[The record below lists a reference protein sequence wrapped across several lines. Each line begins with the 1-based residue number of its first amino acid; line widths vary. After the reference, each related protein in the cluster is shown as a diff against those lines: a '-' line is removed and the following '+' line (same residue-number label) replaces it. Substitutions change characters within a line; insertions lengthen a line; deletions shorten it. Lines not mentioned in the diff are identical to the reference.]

1 MSVCC
6 KPRPAA
12 GFSLIELMVTVAVA
26 ATLAVIVIP
35 TYQSQIR
42 KSRRTEAR
50 TAVMDL
56 ATREERY
63 YSVNND
69 YSQSAVQLGYA
80 APGAADAQINGMSVG
95 SGYYTVTVNNVPAT
109 PLATPPVPATFT
121 ITATAVGMQM
131 KDAGCQTF
139 TVDDKGTQS
148 SAPAADCWN

>member
-1 MSVCC
+1 MLVCC
-6 KPRPAA
+6 RPRRRVA

-26 ATLAVIVIP
+26 ATLAAIVIP

-69 YSQSAVQLGYA
+69 YSSSALQLGY
-80 APGAADAQINGMSVG
+80 GAADAQINTMSVG
-95 SGYYTVTVNNVPAT
+95 AGYYTVTVVANGALPPA
-109 PLATPPVPATFT
+109 PATFT
-121 ITATAVGMQM
+121 ITATAVGTQA
-131 KDAGCQTF
+131 KDTGCLTF
-139 TVDDKGTQS
+139 TVDDKGTQT